1 MDRRDFEYRTVD
13 ITVHKGRPA
22 IDPMLNEMAK
32 DGWRP
37 MTIIAPTEEYPSY
50 SMVFARPLKENPYDP
65 ELEFSDWF
73 RWNENHKEE
82 GDPDL

>member
-1 MDRRDFEYRTVD
+1 
-13 ITVHKGRPA
+13 
-22 IDPMLNEMAK
+22 
-32 DGWRP
+32 